1 RRAVRRAV
9 SRDLSRAGR
18 DLHVGVRG
26 CGPHGRGQSHQR
38 GVSAQ
43 ALHPVHDGAGDPR
56 GHRRVASHRGA
67 DSPMRRVPVCVAALL
82 AIGAMVSPVDA
93 QVRVQLQ
100 GIADGELWSTD
111 TNSNLLSRNGGRPG
125 GLGRMQAWGA
135 IETVRSLV
143 LYGMFETQ
151 QGKAGEAESEFE
163 QYGLRYTPSSHL
175 VLDAGK
181 LPG

>member
-1 RRAVRRAV
+1 
-9 SRDLSRAGR
+9 
-18 DLHVGVRG
+18 
-26 CGPHGRGQSHQR
+26 
-38 GVSAQ
+38 
-43 ALHPVHDGAGDPR
+43 
-56 GHRRVASHRGA
+56 
-67 DSPMRRVPVCVAALL
+67 MRRVPVCVAALL

-93 QVRVQLQ
+93 QVCVQLQ

-151 QGKAGEAESEFE
+151 QGKAGETESDFE
-163 QYGLRYTPSSHL
+163 QYGVRFTPTSRF
-175 VLDAGK
+175 VLDGGR
-181 LPG
+181 LPGIIGTFAARRFSNRNPLIGTPDGYPTQYPLGVQLSGAVRLLDYRVAMLSLCPIPRRCSGCARRQ